1 MSKAQQEKSRAIH
14 TIAPVY
20 DESSRILI
28 LGSFPSVRS
37 REVGFYYGHPRN
49 RFWNVL
55 ARICGE
61 SVPDT
66 EECKM
71 SMLIN
76 NRIALWD
83 VVSECDISCSS
94 DGSITSVKPN
104 DIASLISK
112 TNIERIKAEIDGG
125 KTSPEVTLMLATKT
139 VDTERI
145 AYAVNE
151 CGIKA
156 IGENRVQELLDKYED
171 VKDLQCELHFIG
183 TLQSNKVKYIVGK
196 VDLIHSVD
204 SEKLAKEIDL
214 RAGKLGIVQD
224 ILIEINCGKEE
235 SKSGIMPEDIYEF
248 FRGKNITRWNYCR
261 GKCRKGR

>member
-1 MSKAQQEKSRAIH
+1 MTEADKIAI
-14 TIAPVY
+14 
-20 DESSRILI
+20 
-28 LGSFPSVRS
+28 
-37 REVGFYYGHPRN
+37 
-49 RFWNVL
+49 
-55 ARICGE
+55 
-61 SVPDT
+61 
-66 EECKM
+66 
-71 SMLIN
+71 
-76 NRIALWD
+76 
-83 VVSECDISCSS
+83 
-94 DGSITSVKPN
+94 
-104 DIASLISK
+104 K

-171 VKDLQCELHFIG
+171 VKDLPCELHFIG

-224 ILIEINCGKEE
+224 ILIEVNCGKEE

-248 FRGKNITRWNYCR
+248 FEKISSYSNIRIVGVMTMAPKCENKSDYHNYFSQIYKLFIDICEKKLDNIKVPILSMGMSDSYMQAVMNGSNMVR
-261 GKCRKGR
+261 VGSAVFGRRM

>member
-1 MSKAQQEKSRAIH
+1 M
-14 TIAPVY
+14 T
-20 DESSRILI
+20 ESDKLLI
-28 LGSFPSVRS
+28 
-37 REVGFYYGHPRN
+37 
-49 RFWNVL
+49 
-55 ARICGE
+55 
-61 SVPDT
+61 
-66 EECKM
+66 
-71 SMLIN
+71 
-76 NRIALWD
+76 
-83 VVSECDISCSS
+83 
-94 DGSITSVKPN
+94 
-104 DIASLISK
+104 K
-112 TNIERIKAEIDGG
+112 TNIERVKMEINGG
-125 KTSPEVTLMLATKT
+125 KTAPEVTLMLATKT

-171 VKDLQCELHFIG
+171 IKDLPCELHFIG

-235 SKSGIMPEDIYEF
+235 SKGGIMPEDIYEF
-248 FRGKNITRWNYCR
+248 FEKISSYANIRILGVMTMAPKCENKSDYHNYFSQIYKLFIDICEKKLDNIKVPVLSMGMSDSYVQAVMNGSNMVRVGSAVFGKRM
-261 GKCRKGR
+261 